1 MTISDIHS
9 TMTNSAITLFVN
21 TRPADRAQPLTAVLR
36 QNGYQVVELPLLE
49 LQACPYSST
58 LDILFQRLPEVQCIV
73 VVSPTAVSIGMQ
85 YLQQSGVLLAQLQH
99 IQWIAVGKTTADC
112 LAEYGIDALIPEV
125 ETSEGMLSL
134 PLFSE
139 QNDLNK
145 IAFWRGEGGRQFMMQ
160 QCLDRQIEVINFVLY
175 QRALPEQSW
184 HVFQQL
190 DVCFS
195 HLSPNL
201 KKWVC
206 ISSEAS
212 WNNWKLLCQH
222 APDVLNQ
229 MHYLVLGQRLSEILQ
244 LDRKQQQ
251 FCFKIIQIECL
262 NPTHIVQTLAE
273 YERKS

>member
-1 MTISDIHS
+1 
-9 TMTNSAITLFVN
+9 
-21 TRPADRAQPLTAVLR
+21 
-36 QNGYQVVELPLLE
+36 
-49 LQACPYSST
+49 
-58 LDILFQRLPEVQCIV
+58 
-73 VVSPTAVSIGMQ
+73 
-85 YLQQSGVLLAQLQH
+85 
-99 IQWIAVGKTTADC
+99 
-112 LAEYGIDALIPEV
+112 
-125 ETSEGMLSL
+125 
-134 PLFSE
+134 
-139 QNDLNK
+139 
-145 IAFWRGEGGRQFMMQ
+145 MMQ

-195 HLSPNL
+195 HLGPNL

-229 MHYLVLGQRLSEILQ
+229 MYYLVLGQRLSEILQ